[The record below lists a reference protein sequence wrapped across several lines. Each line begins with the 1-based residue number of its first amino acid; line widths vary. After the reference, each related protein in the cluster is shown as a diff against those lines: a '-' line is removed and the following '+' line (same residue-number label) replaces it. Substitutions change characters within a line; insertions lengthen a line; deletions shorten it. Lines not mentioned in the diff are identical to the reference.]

1 MRQDQQARA
10 KAAAA
15 SHREV
20 AENLFMQGAQDE
32 RSVAVAACCAELL
45 HVVRP
50 GTRKIITVHRWSTS
64 VMGAAAGTL
73 YSVRSVRLF

>member
-20 AENLFMQGAQDE
+20 AEKLFMQGAQDE
-32 RSVAVAACCAELL
+32 RSVAVATCCEELL
-45 HVVRP
+45 HVVR
-50 GTRKIITVHRWSTS
+50 TARKIITVHRWPAS

-73 YSVRSVRLF
+73 HSVLKLPRC